1 MMAEWKPVGLEK
13 ELNEGDMK
21 QVVLGEEKILLAYV
35 GGEYY
40 AVQAFCSHLGGAF
53 IQGRLDGHVV
63 SCPRNKSKFDVR
75 DGSVVIWL
83 SRFPEL
89 VRKAAG
95 AVMPPRCLRTF
106 PTRVKSGQVWVQA

>member
-1 MMAEWKPVGLEK
+1 
-13 ELNEGDMK
+13 
-21 QVVLGEEKILLAYV
+21 
-35 GGEYY
+35 
-40 AVQAFCSHLGGAF
+40 
-53 IQGRLDGHVV
+53 
-63 SCPRNKSKFDVR
+63 
-75 DGSVVIWL
+75 VVIWL